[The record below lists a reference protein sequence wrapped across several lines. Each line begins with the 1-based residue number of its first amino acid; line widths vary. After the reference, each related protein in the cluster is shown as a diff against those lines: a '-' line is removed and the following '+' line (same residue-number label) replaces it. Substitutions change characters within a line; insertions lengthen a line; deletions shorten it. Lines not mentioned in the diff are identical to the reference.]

1 MNELNAYDDALSD
14 NIATLQRLLASHQYE
29 EALACMDERLALIRT
44 LTDFSRQQTIASTE
58 MAALVRRQLT
68 KEQEL
73 RSQVDAFKKE
83 IATQLVTL
91 SRANKAKS
99 SYRVN
104 RQP

>member
-1 MNELNAYDDALSD
+1 MNELNAYDDALTN

-29 EALACMDERLALIRT
+29 EALACMDERLAIIT
-44 LTDFSRQQTIASTE
+44 ALTDFSRQQKTASAE
-58 MAALVRRQLT
+58 MATLVRCQLA

-73 RSQVDAFKKE
+73 RSQIDAFKKE

-91 SRANKAKS
+91 SRANKAES

>member
-29 EALACMDERLALIRT
+29 EALACMDERLALIRA
-44 LTDFSRQQTIASTE
+44 LTDFSRQQKMASAE
-58 MAALVRRQLT
+58 MATLVRCQLA

-73 RSQVDAFKKE
+73 RSQIDAFKKE

-91 SRANKAKS
+91 SRANKAES

>member
-1 MNELNAYDDALSD
+1 MGELNDYDDALTD

-29 EALACMDERLALIRT
+29 EALSCMDERMALIT
-44 LTDFSRQQTIASTE
+44 ALTDFSRRKAIQSTE
-58 MAALVRRQLT
+58 IATLVRCQLA

-73 RSQVDAFKKE
+73 RSQVDAFKNE

-91 SRANKAKS
+91 NRANKAKS

-104 RQP
+104 R

>member
-1 MNELNAYDDALSD
+1 MSELNDYGDALTN

-29 EALACMDERLALIRT
+29 EALACMDERLSIITA
-44 LTDFSRQQTIASTE
+44 LTDLSRQQTIESTE
-58 MAALVRRQLT
+58 METLVRCQLA

-73 RSQVDAFKKE
+73 RNQVDTFKKE

>member
-1 MNELNAYDDALSD
+1 MGELNDYDDALTD

-29 EALACMDERLALIRT
+29 EALSCMDERMALIT
-44 LTDFSRQQTIASTE
+44 ALTDFSRRKAIQSTE
-58 MAALVRRQLT
+58 IATLVRCQLV

-73 RSQVDAFKKE
+73 RSQVDAFKNE

-91 SRANKAKS
+91 NRANKAKS

-104 RQP
+104 R

>member
-14 NIATLQRLLASHQYE
+14 NIATLQQLLASHQYE
-29 EALACMDERLALIRT
+29 EALACMDERLAIITALK
-44 LTDFSRQQTIASTE
+44 DFSRQQKMASAE
-58 MAALVRRQLT
+58 MATLVRCQLA

-73 RSQVDAFKKE
+73 RSKVDAFKKE

>member
-1 MNELNAYDDALSD
+1 MNELNAYDDALTE

-29 EALACMDERLALIRT
+29 EALTCMDERLAIISA
-44 LTDFSRQQTIASTE
+44 LTNFSQQKKMASTE
-58 MAALVRRQLT
+58 IATLVRDQLAR
-68 KEQEL
+68 EQVL
-73 RSQVDAFKKE
+73 RSQVDTFKNE

-104 RQP
+104 R

>member
-14 NIATLQRLLASHQYE
+14 NIATLQRLLASQQYE
-29 EALACMDERLALIRT
+29 EALACMDERLALIRA

-58 MAALVRRQLT
+58 MATLVRRQLA
-68 KEQEL
+68 KEQDL
-73 RSQVDAFKKE
+73 KSQVDAFKKE

-91 SRANKAKS
+91 NRANKAKS